1 MARMIPP
8 YLSEDVQSPGEKA
21 LFFKLRDDP
30 ATKDWIVLHS
40 LFVAEHPKRIS
51 GEIDFVVIV
60 PNYGVL
66 CLEVKAGNVSRKNG
80 MWVYGEGSNAK
91 TSGVGPFR
99 QASDSM
105 HKIRTYLCDK
115 DTELKNIMFFSG
127 VLFTAR
133 IFDEESPEW
142 HEWQYA
148 DRNSFSRKP
157 ISLIC
162 TNILKSA
169 HAYVSKCGTSAWY
182 DNKLSRP
189 TVEQATRMMELLRGD
204 FEYFISPEEKVHD
217 LECSIKRYTE
227 EQFKALDLLGLN
239 DRVLYKGPAG
249 TGKTFLAMEAARRS
263 VLSGNRTLLLC
274 YNNLLGK
281 WLIENTGSLKNDNNN
296 QFIVGTLHKF
306 LLSISGQRA
315 AGSNSQEFW
324 NNELPSI
331 VIDRCLNGVI
341 KAPMFKYLIID
352 EVQDITSDLCLDV
365 LDLLLEGG
373 LSGGKW
379 AMFGDFERQ
388 AIYKNNSNSSGED
401 IENRIKERSQYYTQ
415 YPLRIN
421 CRNDESIAIGVELSC
436 HLSPGYTDYLH
447 HGGDKGV
454 EAIFYNTS
462 KEQLTGLRNI
472 VRQLKST
479 EKYPADSIVVLSSK
493 RDEECSARMLE
504 EVDETGEYIPIRS
517 SGGPDGQI
525 GYSTIH
531 SFKGLESPV
540 VIITDINRITG
551 EQYEALLYV
560 GMSRARVRLVLLM
573 HESCREN
580 WKVVLQNTFISKNI
594 KE

>member
-8 YLSEDVQSPGEKA
+8 YLSEDVRSPGEKA
-21 LFFKLRDDP
+21 LFYKLRNDP
-30 ATKDWIVLHS
+30 ETKDWVVLHS

-80 MWVYGEGSNAK
+80 MWIYGEGSNAK
-91 TSGVGPFR
+91 SSGVGPFR

-105 HKIRTYLCDK
+105 HKIRTYLCDR
-115 DTELKNIMFFSG
+115 DVELNNIMFFSG

-133 IFDEESPEW
+133 SFDEESPEW
-142 HEWQYA
+142 HKWQYA
-148 DRNSFSRKP
+148 DRSSFSRKP
-157 ISLIC
+157 ISSIC
-162 TNILKSA
+162 IDILKNA
-169 HAYVSKCGTSAWY
+169 HAYVSKCSSSAWY
-182 DNKLSRP
+182 DKKRSRP
-189 TVEQATRMMELLRGD
+189 TVQQVSRMIELLRGD
-204 FEYFISPEEKVHD
+204 FEYFISPEEKVDD
-217 LECSIKRYTE
+217 LEHSIKQYTE

-281 WLIENTGSLKNDNNN
+281 WLIEHTGSLTKDNSN
-296 QFIVGTLHKF
+296 QFVACTLHKF
-306 LLSISGQRA
+306 LLSISGQRTVD
-315 AGSNSQEFW
+315 SHSPEFW
-324 NNELPSI
+324 SSELPNL
-331 VIDRCLNGVI
+331 VIDRYLNGVI
-341 KAPMFKYLIID
+341 KTPMFKYLIVD
-352 EVQDITSDLCLDV
+352 EAQDITSDLYLDV
-365 LDLLLEGG
+365 LDILLEGG
-373 LSGGKW
+373 ISGGKW

-388 AIYKNNSNSSGED
+388 AIYKNNLNLSGEEL
-401 IENRIKERSQYYTQ
+401 ENRIKERSQNYTQ

-436 HLSPGYTDYLH
+436 HLRPGYTDYLH
-447 HGGDKGV
+447 HGGSKGV
-454 EAIFYNTS
+454 EALFYNTS

-472 VRQLKST
+472 VTQLKST
-479 EKYPADSIVVLSSK
+479 EKFPSDSIVILSSK
-493 RDEECSARMLE
+493 RDEECAARMLE
-504 EVDETGEYIPIRS
+504 GVDETGEYVPIRS
-517 SGGPDGQI
+517 SGRGSGQI

-540 VIITDINRITG
+540 IIITDINRITG

-560 GMSRARVRLVLLM
+560 GMSRARVRLLLLM

-580 WKVVLQNTFISKNI
+580 WKEVLQNTFIGKNI